1 LRPLRRS
8 PGWRSACSSRAAR
21 ADLAMAVQFRS
32 RRVPRL
38 LQPAVHAK
46 QECSVALGQR
56 WELARPEWN
65 VELRR
70 LVQAATGLAILALG
84 GLLVLIFLGLALV
97 VTRWDTDHRVL
108 VAWLV
113 VGGYAALGLI
123 GLFMWRFAEMRK
135 DRRFAALR
143 AELAA
148 DREWVGRQFRRSDKS
163 HD

>member
-1 LRPLRRS
+1 
-8 PGWRSACSSRAAR
+8 
-21 ADLAMAVQFRS
+21 MAVQFRS

-38 LQPAVHAK
+38 FAPAVHAM
-46 QECSVALGQR
+46 QECSFALGSR
-56 WELARPEWN
+56 WELARLEWN
-65 VELRR
+65 VERRR
-70 LVQAATGLAILALG
+70 LLQAASGLAILALG

-97 VTRWDTDHRVL
+97 VTWWETDHRVL

-113 VGGYAALGLI
+113 VGGYAALALI
-123 GLFMWRFAEMRK
+123 GLFMWRFADIRK

-148 DREWVGRQFRRSDKS
+148 DREWVGNQFRRSDRS